1 MAFVL
6 KVSNKRQ
13 SKQRE
18 FRTYYLDQYFLE
30 IVVLGNFSRQ
40 NVRVE
45 VSDNFF
51 CRLSFPKSYKTL
63 LHYLHYQ
70 LKFCNWSFW
79 TSCSANYRSGPHF
92 CPFHLQIVPPDR
104 SLIIFANC
112 CSEHHFWKFSFRT
125 TLCKLTFHIFFAN
138 RC

>member
-30 IVVLGNFSRQ
+30 IVVVGNFSRQ

-51 CRLSFPKSYKTL
+51 ADCRSKKVIRLCCIINLNFAIGRSEHLVLQITYIRTTFLSF
-63 LHYLHYQ
+63 
-70 LKFCNWSFW
+70 
-79 TSCSANYRSGPHF
+79 
-92 CPFHLQIVPPDR
+92 
-104 SLIIFANC
+104 
-112 CSEHHFWKFSFRT
+112 
-125 TLCKLTFHIFFAN
+125 
-138 RC
+138 